1 MRFDFL
7 RANAR
12 RARDATIGVALTI
25 GIASAAPPQ
34 DNADCEPCHVWNT
47 ALTPFRIFGN
57 AYYVGPKGLS
67 SVLIT
72 SDQGHVLIDGDL
84 AESAP
89 LIEANI
95 RALGFRIQDVKY
107 ILNSHAHYDHA
118 GGIAALQRA
127 SHATVLAGKAGADAI
142 LRGRGDR
149 GDPQFESA
157 RAFAPAA
164 NVRAVAD
171 GETIKVGD
179 IAITAHATPGHTPG
193 GMTWTWQSCA
203 GRNCLDMVYAD
214 SLTAVSDDDYRFGDD
229 AAHPGVEA
237 AFRRSIAMVGGLP
250 CDILI
255 TAHPDASD
263 FWDRKASTTLID
275 HTACRRYADK
285 AQQAFDRRIAD
296 EKAKAKP

>member
-1 MRFDFL
+1 MGFDFL
-7 RANAR
+7 RENAH
-12 RARDATIGVALTI
+12 RARDAMIGFALTIGVAT
-25 GIASAAPPQ
+25 GATPPQ
-34 DNADCEPCHVWNT
+34 NADCEPCRVWNT
-47 ALTPFRIFGN
+47 AVTPFRIFGN

-89 LIEANI
+89 LIQANI

-118 GGIAALQRA
+118 GGIAALQRM
-127 SHATVLAGKAGADAI
+127 SHATVLAGKAGAEAI
-142 LRGRGDR
+142 LHGRGDR
-149 GDPQFESA
+149 SDPQFESG
-157 RAFAPAA
+157 RAFEPAQ

-203 GRNCLDMVYAD
+203 GKNCLDMVYAD
-214 SLTAVSDDDYRFGDD
+214 SLTAVSDDDYRFSDD

-237 AFRRSIAMVGGLP
+237 AFRRSIATVGGLP

-255 TAHPDASD
+255 TAHPDASG

-275 HTACRRYADK
+275 HTACHRYADK
-285 AQQAFDRRIAD
+285 ALQAFDHRIAN
-296 EKAKAKP
+296 EKAKANP

>member
-1 MRFDFL
+1 MGFDFL
-7 RANAR
+7 RAR
-12 RARDATIGVALTI
+12 IARDALAGFALTIGVA
-25 GIASAAPPQ
+25 AAAAPAT
-34 DNADCEPCHVWNT
+34 NADCEPCRVWNT
-47 ALTPFRIFGN
+47 TVTPFKIFGN

-89 LIEANI
+89 LIMANI
-95 RALGFRIQDVKY
+95 RALGFRVEDVKY

-118 GGIAALQRA
+118 GGIAAIQRA

-142 LRGRGDR
+142 LHGRGDR
-149 GDPQFESA
+149 RDPQFETG
-157 RAFAPAA
+157 RAFEPAA

-171 GETIKVGD
+171 GETITLGT

-193 GMTWTWQSCA
+193 GMSWTWQSCV
-203 GRNCLDMVYAD
+203 GKKCLDMVYAD
-214 SLTAVSDDDYRFGDD
+214 SLTAISDDDYRFSDE
-229 AAHPGVEA
+229 AAHAGVAA
-237 AFRRSIAMVGGLP
+237 AFGRSIAMVGGLP

-263 FWDRKASTTLID
+263 FWQRKASTTLID
-275 HTACRRYADK
+275 QGACRRYADK
-285 AQQAFDRRIAD
+285 AEQAFEHRIAD
-296 EKAKAKP
+296 EKAKAAP

>member
-1 MRFDFL
+1 MGLDFL
-7 RANAR
+7 RANALY
-12 RARDATIGVALTI
+12 ARDAVIGFALTI
-25 GIASAAPPQ
+25 GIACAASSPQ
-34 DNADCEPCHVWNT
+34 DAGCEQCRIWNT
-47 ALTPFRIFGN
+47 AVPPFKIFGN

-89 LIEANI
+89 LIQANI

-127 SHATVLAGKAGADAI
+127 SHATVLAGKAGAEAI
-142 LRGRGDR
+142 LHGRGDR
-149 GDPQFESA
+149 RDPQFESA
-157 RAFAPAA
+157 RAYEPAQH
-164 NVRAVAD
+164 VRAVAD
-171 GETIKVGD
+171 GEAIRLGD

-203 GRNCLDMVYAD
+203 GKNCLDMVYAD
-214 SLTAVSDDDYRFGDD
+214 SLTAVSDDDFRFGDE

-237 AFRRSIAMVGGLP
+237 AFRRSIATVGGLP

-263 FWDRKASTTLID
+263 FWERKASTMLID

-285 AQQAFDRRIAD
+285 ALRAFDRRIAD
-296 EKAKAKP
+296 EQAKAKP